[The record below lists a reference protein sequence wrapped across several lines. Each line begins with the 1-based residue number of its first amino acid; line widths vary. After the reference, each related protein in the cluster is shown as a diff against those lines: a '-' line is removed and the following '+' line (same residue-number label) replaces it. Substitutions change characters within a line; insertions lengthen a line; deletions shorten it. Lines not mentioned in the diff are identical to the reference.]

1 MYLKTEDR
9 IKTHDLIVFIFI
21 VFLAFNYSSWWA

>member
-21 VFLAFNYSSWWA
+21 IFLAFNYYS